1 MRPTLLS
8 ARALRRLRNRIRS
21 FRTEWTGWSG
31 SCTPSDWP
39 GNNTSWPLSHRRPM
53 SAAVLNGA
61 WIATVTAKPC
71 RMPGLSW
78 WSRSGTD
85 VPSSSA
91 PRSRDSAR
99 ETSWATASCPGPST
113 ARTPPPPE
121 ISPSARSRGGASFAP
136 RGAIFASTRG
146 VIASKKEMEMNGRR
160 LHAASAVLAGSFML
174 GGCVSTGEYEKL
186 EAEKNQEIAALQKQ
200 RGGLQEQVQG
210 LQSQKTSLEQQ
221 QAELRRQIDALEQQ
235 KAQLLV
241 ATQQNTSQYDALV
254 RNLTEEVKKGQLQ
267 VRQYKD
273 MLTVDVAEQLFFDS
287 GRASLK
293 DTGKDVLKKV
303 GEALKGYED
312 KVIRV
317 VGHTDNVPISKAAQ
331 KVFPSNWELSV
342 ARATNVVHYLQEVG
356 IPPERMI
363 ASGRAEYQPVA
374 ENDTPEGRK
383 KNRRI
388 EITLIDK
395 NLVQEAGPGRK

>member
-1 MRPTLLS
+1 
-8 ARALRRLRNRIRS
+8 
-21 FRTEWTGWSG
+21 
-31 SCTPSDWP
+31 
-39 GNNTSWPLSHRRPM
+39 
-53 SAAVLNGA
+53 
-61 WIATVTAKPC
+61 
-71 RMPGLSW
+71 
-78 WSRSGTD
+78 
-85 VPSSSA
+85 
-91 PRSRDSAR
+91 
-99 ETSWATASCPGPST
+99 
-113 ARTPPPPE
+113 
-121 ISPSARSRGGASFAP
+121 
-136 RGAIFASTRG
+136 
-146 VIASKKEMEMNGRR
+146 MNGRR
-160 LHAASAVLAGSFML
+160 LHAAGAALAAAFAL
-174 GGCVSTGEYEKL
+174 CGCVSTGTYEKL
-186 EAEKNQEIAALQKQ
+186 EAEKNQEIAALQKH
-200 RGGLQEQVQG
+200 RGTLQEQVQG

-221 QAELRRQIDALEQQ
+221 QADLRRQIDALEQQ
-235 KAQLLV
+235 KTQLLT
-241 ATQQNTSQYDALV
+241 ASQQNTSQYDALV
-254 RNLTEEVKKGQLQ
+254 KNLTEEVKKGQLQ

-388 EITLIDK
+388 EITLIDR